1 MVPTAHVIRVC
12 FMIANHKQPSG
23 SGEDRPNHF
32 QRAQIDG
39 TTFAIGNRSL
49 AWMIEPPSHGL
60 KPRAV
65 AHRRKSAAK
74 VSSDDFRLLVQE
86 VDCPNKI
93 RQQKP
98 TVLPVGDC
106 IAISKAIQVYGHIN
120 CRGPDRLY
128 ESCKSRLP
136 IRSRYWMQPVRVIVL
151 FGSPWSDPQ
160 APGAARGSITP
171 QAPRKT
177 ALKVSAT
184 PNSDLLYQRVLQRP
198 INPRGTRPLK
208 RTHNPI
214 RMIIERQYYERFFYL
229 TNKNR
234 RQVMKISRPGKGE
247 RPKNVAKFCVKPFDH
262 SLRSNE
268 SQRGSAS

>member
-1 MVPTAHVIRVC
+1 MVDYNFRYRSKQTNLKRHKTVRATSEVEARKLSSRKLRKFSRSSLSRRETIKMLRSLGAKQETGLT
-12 FMIANHKQPSG
+12 IAAASKQIQALLDSGREVEGEILVLNLAVAVSGGAESGNKIFRLVKQPSG
-23 SGEDRPNHF
+23 LGEDRPNHF

-98 TVLPVGDC
+98 AVLPVGDC

-136 IRSRYWMQPVRVIVL
+136 IRS
-151 FGSPWSDPQ
+151 
-160 APGAARGSITP
+160 
-171 QAPRKT
+171 
-177 ALKVSAT
+177 
-184 PNSDLLYQRVLQRP
+184 
-198 INPRGTRPLK
+198 
-208 RTHNPI
+208 
-214 RMIIERQYYERFFYL
+214 
-229 TNKNR
+229 
-234 RQVMKISRPGKGE
+234 
-247 RPKNVAKFCVKPFDH
+247 
-262 SLRSNE
+262 
-268 SQRGSAS
+268 